1 MARGVFVIVI
11 YCNGSKQLALCAI
24 YWLKGKVA
32 RNIKLHLIFVRAVYV
47 YVPLHIRPPFFHDIS
62 MTTKRIVEIT

>member
-24 YWLKGKVA
+24 YWSKGKVA
-32 RNIKLHLIFVRAVYV
+32 RNIKLHLIFVRV